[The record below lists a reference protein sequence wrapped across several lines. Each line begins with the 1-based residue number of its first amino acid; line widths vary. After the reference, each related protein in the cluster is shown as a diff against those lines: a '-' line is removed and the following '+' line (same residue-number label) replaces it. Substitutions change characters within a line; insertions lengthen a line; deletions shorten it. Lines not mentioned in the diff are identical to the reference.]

1 MTDLKRRMAPLVS
14 KVAMFHIGRS
24 GSTVTGDL
32 LSQNPSIYWDG
43 ELFEETMHGSFKY
56 FSRLWPGRLTD
67 FVRLHALKARL
78 LKGSAKYYGFETKFF
93 HLTREQVV
101 LRDYLVDLSTMG
113 LSHVIVLKRKNY
125 LRKMISSAIAQQRQ
139 QYHLSAQ
146 ESSSLT
152 KVRLAV
158 EAAAID
164 RVTQPLV
171 SHFQRWDES
180 FMALDR
186 ALGDVPV
193 LRLTYEEDVCD
204 NPLIAYGK
212 ICDFLGVGVEQAHVG
227 FAKTNPFAV
236 QEMLLNFEQVAE
248 ALAGTPY
255 EWMLWD

>member
-1 MTDLKRRMAPLVS
+1 MTDLKRRVAQKMA

-32 LSQNPSIYWDG
+32 LSQNPNIYWDG
-43 ELFEETMHGSFKY
+43 ELFEATMHGSFRY
-56 FSRLWPGRLTD
+56 FSQLLPGRLTE

-78 LKGSAKYYGFETKFF
+78 LKGGAKYYGFETKFF
-93 HLTREQVV
+93 HLSRAQVA
-101 LRDYLVDLSTMG
+101 LEDYLADLGGLG

-139 QYHLSAQ
+139 QYHLGAH
-146 ESSSLT
+146 EASSLT
-152 KVRLAV
+152 KVSLPV

-164 RVTQPLV
+164 RATQPLV
-171 SHFQRWDES
+171 SHFQQWDES
-180 FMALDR
+180 FRALDR
-186 ALGDVPV
+186 AVGELPV
-193 LRLTYEEDVCD
+193 LRLTYEDDVSD
-204 NPLIAYGK
+204 NPQVAYGK
-212 ICDFLGVGVEQAHVG
+212 ICDFLGIEVEQAQVG